1 MCILFGQVVGG
12 NSDKGMWGDYAVKRI
27 LRSAM
32 PGLSGE
38 LLITFLLQQAPK
50 DGLEGGSSK
59 ALTSWKQADNTA
71 GLLLHVG
78 QRENRKSE
86 HAVYKGALRW
96 RFLVFVFGDAQFLY
110 VHSLR
115 GNLKE
120 VGQVAFAPMLT
131 SAKQDNFVVKRAF
144 LLTIFLVSFKS
155 YSVVGTGLFCSCA
168 GRKIWSWVWTHLPL
182 CSVCIGLSYNYRRNI
197 FLVWTDKCGK

>member
-1 MCILFGQVVGG
+1 M
-12 NSDKGMWGDYAVKRI
+12 
-27 LRSAM
+27 
-32 PGLSGE
+32 
-38 LLITFLLQQAPK
+38 
-50 DGLEGGSSK
+50 
-59 ALTSWKQADNTA
+59 
-71 GLLLHVG
+71 
-78 QRENRKSE
+78 
-86 HAVYKGALRW
+86 
-96 RFLVFVFGDAQFLY
+96 FGDAQFLY

-168 GRKIWSWVWTHLPL
+168 GRKIWS
-182 CSVCIGLSYNYRRNI
+182 
-197 FLVWTDKCGK
+197 